1 MAFYFYSCNTL
12 ANHNICL
19 KLTTDNM
26 KKQLK
31 HLPFIIAIGLF
42 LLGVSDY
49 SDETDLLDPL
59 NEPSQYYFT
68 ITFLIMFFLWKN
80 NYFTRNKS

>member
-1 MAFYFYSCNTL
+1 
-12 ANHNICL
+12 
-19 KLTTDNM
+19 M
-26 KKQLK
+26 KRQLK
-31 HLPFIIAIGLF
+31 HLPFIIAICLF

-68 ITFLIMFFLWKN
+68 ATFLIMFFLWKN